1 MSAKARR
8 PLTTNMPRPVP
19 APDLAMMRRI
29 DALHMDFPFAGS
41 SMLRDLLAAE
51 GIKVGRLHVSTP
63 IILLEL
69 GR

>member
-29 DALHMDFPFAGS
+29 DELHMDFPFAGS

-63 IILLEL
+63 RILLEL